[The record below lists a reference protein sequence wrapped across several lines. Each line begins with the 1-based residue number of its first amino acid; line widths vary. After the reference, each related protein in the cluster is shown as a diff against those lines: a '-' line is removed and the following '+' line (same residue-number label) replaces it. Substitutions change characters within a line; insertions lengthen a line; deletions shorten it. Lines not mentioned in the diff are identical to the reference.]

1 MKIIALSGKAESG
14 KNFYADLLKQYIE
27 SSFNEK
33 VCLIAFADV
42 LKYTAK
48 TYFGWNGEKD
58 EKGRELL
65 QKVGTELREKKNPD
79 IWVNITCDLIKFMSS
94 EYDWF
99 IVTDVRFERELLTLK
114 MRFLQVYP
122 VRIERFSIDIDPIN
136 GKILLYEKAI
146 HPYKNHLTNEQRQ
159 HSSETEL
166 DNYKH
171 WFETI
176 YNYTVCCDDND
187 LNSLAVS
194 NPFYDVFKL
203 IDRIRKEPIDESI

>member
-14 KNFYADLLKQYIE
+14 KNYYARNIKTYIE
-27 SSFNEK
+27 HSFNEK

-42 LKYTAK
+42 LKHTVK

-58 EKGRELL
+58 EVGRGLL
-65 QKVGTELREKKNPD
+65 QKVGTELREKNNPD
-79 IWVNITCDLIKFMSS
+79 IWTNITCDLIKFMSS
-94 EYDWF
+94 EYKWF
-99 IVTDVRFERELLTLK
+99 IVTDVRFERELLALR
-114 MRFLQVYP
+114 MRFPQVYP
-122 VRIERFSIDIDPIN
+122 VRIERFSVDVEPID

-146 HPYKNHLTNEQRQ
+146 HPYKNHLTDEQRQ
-159 HSSETEL
+159 HSSEIEL

-176 YNYTVCCDDND
+176 YNYTACYDNND
-187 LNSLAVS
+187 LNSLTVN

-203 IDRIRKEPIDESI
+203 IDRIRKEPTDESI

>member
-14 KNFYADLLKQYIE
+14 KNFYANLLKNYIE
-27 SSFNEK
+27 DSFNEK

-42 LKYTAK
+42 LKHTAK

-99 IVTDVRFERELLTLK
+99 IVTDVRFERELLALK

-122 VRIERFSIDIDPIN
+122 VRIERFAVDINYFEDDC
-136 GKILLYEKAI
+136 YKATAAI
-146 HPYKNHLTNEQRQ
+146 KPYVNHLTEAQKK

-166 DNYKH
+166 DNYQN
-171 WFETI
+171 WYEVI
-176 YNYTVCCDDND
+176 YNYTVIRDND
-187 LNSLAVS
+187 VDCSATE
-194 NPFYDVFKL
+194 PMYDVFKL
-203 IDRIRKEPIDESI
+203 INRIRKEPIDESI

>member
-14 KNFYADLLKQYIE
+14 KNFYADLLKNYIE
-27 SSFNEK
+27 DSFNEK
-33 VCLIAFADV
+33 VCLIAFADI
-42 LKYTAK
+42 LKYTCK

-58 EKGRELL
+58 DIGRSLL
-65 QKVGTELREKKNPD
+65 QKIGTELREKNNPD
-79 IWVNITCDLIKFMSS
+79 IWTNITCDLIKFMSS

-122 VRIERFSIDIDPIN
+122 VRIERFSVDVDPID

-146 HPYKNHLTNEQRQ
+146 RSYKNHLTDEQRQ

-166 DNYKH
+166 DNYKN
-171 WFETI
+171 WFEII

-187 LNSLAVS
+187 LNSLAVN

>member
-14 KNFYADLLKQYIE
+14 KNFYANLLKSCIE
-27 SSFNEK
+27 DSFNEK

-42 LKYTAK
+42 LKHTAR

-58 EKGRELL
+58 EVGRGLL
-65 QKVGTELREKKNPD
+65 QKVGTELREKNNPD
-79 IWVNITCDLIKFMSS
+79 IWTNITCDLIKFMSS
-94 EYDWF
+94 EYKWF
-99 IVTDVRFERELLTLK
+99 IVTDVRFERELLALK
-114 MRFLQVYP
+114 MRFPQVYP
-122 VRIERFSIDIDPIN
+122 VRIERFSVDVDPID

-146 HPYKNHLTNEQRQ
+146 HPYKNHLTDEQRQ
-159 HSSETEL
+159 HSSEIEL

-176 YNYTVCCDDND
+176 YNYTACYDNND
-187 LNSLAVS
+187 LNSLTVN

-203 IDRIRKEPIDESI
+203 IDRIRKEPTDESI